1 MKKRLPLAILVMAVL
16 ISLDQFV
23 KYLIDSSFSVGE
35 SQPLIDNVFQLTYV
49 QNRGAAWGS
58 FSGKVVISPHN
69 YNSDPYRI
77 YICIYTAC

>member
-35 SQPLIDNVFQLTYV
+35 LPGLRSLHL
-49 QNRGAAWGS
+49 RL
-58 FSGKVVISPHN
+58 PHL
-69 YNSDPYRI
+69 PVL
-77 YICIYTAC
+77 